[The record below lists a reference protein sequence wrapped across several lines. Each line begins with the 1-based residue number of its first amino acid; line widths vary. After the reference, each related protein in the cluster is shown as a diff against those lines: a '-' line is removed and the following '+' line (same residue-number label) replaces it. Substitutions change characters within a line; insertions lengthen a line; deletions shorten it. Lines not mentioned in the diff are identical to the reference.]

1 MPFINEILKYRSL
14 SIVGIEKNT
23 GKTESLNYI
32 LSQLHN
38 SGKCIAVT
46 SIGIDGEGVDQVTN
60 TAKPEIT
67 IFENM
72 LFVTSEKHYFTKQL
86 TAEILNVSTERTS
99 LGRLVTARAK
109 TTGATLLSGPAN
121 TAILKKIITQN
132 TDLGAEI
139 TIVDGALSRMSLAS
153 PTVTE
158 AMILATGAAYSANI
172 TQLVRRTKFVCQLI
186 SLDTTDHNTRL
197 LLADIDKGLWCIAD
211 NGTLLDLK
219 IESAF
224 MLPALLTAQNSVHLH
239 NCKTLFVAGVV
250 SDKLLDFLRIQS
262 NINGFTLIAK
272 DFTKIFVTPETYNLF
287 QKKGGSIKV
296 LHKTKLIAVTVNPV
310 SPEGYVLDTNILQNT
325 MRENLNVPVFDIK
338 EI

>member
-32 LSQLHN
+32 LSQLHD

-46 SIGIDGEGVDQVTN
+46 SIGIDGESTDSVTN

-67 IFENM
+67 VFENM
-72 LFVTSEKHYFTKQL
+72 IFVTSEKHYFTKQL
-86 TAEILNVSTERTS
+86 TAEILNVSAERTS

-121 TAILKKIITQN
+121 TATLKKIIEQN
-132 TDLGAEI
+132 ADMGAEI

-186 SLDTTDHNTRL
+186 SLDAIDNNTRL

-211 NGTLLDLK
+211 NGTLRDLK

-224 MLPALLTAQNSVHLH
+224 MLPALLTAQNSVYLQ

-250 SDKLLDFLRIQS
+250 SDKLLDFLRTQS